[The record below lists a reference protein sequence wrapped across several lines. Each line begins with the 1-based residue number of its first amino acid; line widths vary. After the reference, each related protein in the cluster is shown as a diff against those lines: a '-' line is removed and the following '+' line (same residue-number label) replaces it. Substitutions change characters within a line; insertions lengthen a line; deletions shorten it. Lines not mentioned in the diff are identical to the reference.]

1 MKIESFKVDRWSD
14 PDEHHHVKHL
24 GMAKWGETFC
34 QLKKALENMGL
45 LPDEYFLSNGTD
57 AEMETELPDYD
68 FAQCIPNYGESEG
81 IYMDI
86 VLAYTDED
94 DRPRRRRFATGKT
107 LDESVDA
114 FFRMSITAAVC
125 SLFLN
130 GRGHVY
136 QSDGAVLMLN
146 RDEKAFLNSYLE
158 SNAHLF
164 SGVERQDLR
173 SVLDKLQ
180 CGLNSSQKAD

>member
-1 MKIESFKVDRWSD
+1 MEIASFKVDRWSD
-14 PDEHHHVKHL
+14 PDERHHVKHL

-34 QLKKALENMGL
+34 QLKKALEDMGL

-57 AEMETELPDYD
+57 AEMEAELPDYD

-81 IYMDI
+81 IYLDI

-94 DRPRRRRFATGKT
+94 DRSRRQRFATGKT

-125 SLFLN
+125 SLLLN

-136 QSDGAVLMLN
+136 QSEGAVLTLDK
-146 RDEKAFLNSYLE
+146 DENTFLNSYLE

-164 SGVERQDLR
+164 SGAERQDFR

-180 CGLNSSQKAD
+180 CGLNSSRKAD